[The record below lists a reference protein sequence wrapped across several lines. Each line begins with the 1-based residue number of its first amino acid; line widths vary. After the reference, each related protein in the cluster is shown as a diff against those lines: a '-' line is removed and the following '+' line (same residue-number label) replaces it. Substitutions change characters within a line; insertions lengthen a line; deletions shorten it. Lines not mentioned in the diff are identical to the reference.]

1 MAKSECEFDLGTLDI
16 VVSLDRFGG
25 LPYLEVSEDINSGEY
40 RTTLAVIGPDL
51 VEGGWWNKP
60 ALFTW
65 DTDGYNEFKHWA
77 GALCLVGN
85 ATIDQTIGFF
95 KRLDLLLKVDMGFPG
110 VKL

>member
-25 LPYLEVSEDINSGEY
+25 LPYLEVSQDINGGEY
-40 RTTLAVIGPDL
+40 RTTLAVIGPTF
-51 VEGGWWNKP
+51 EGGWWKTP
-60 ALFTW
+60 ALFDW
-65 DTDGYNEFKHWA
+65 NTDGYHEFKHWA

-85 ATIDQTIGFF
+85 ATIDQTIGFL